1 MENVSEALAA
11 AVWQRIRFL
20 AKSMIQYDSF
30 VHLGENLMPKPGE
43 AETFDSQSTKQ
54 EDVEKLGLE
63 FLLLSLSHALEN
75 SNYRILALIA
85 TAREIDAAS
94 LGEKTGMAELLLQER
109 LSGLQQSGFVEKNYD
124 TAKYGVTAAGQQLT
138 AWIHSINTALSQL
151 ISSELPAIL
160 SDEAE

>member
-1 MENVSEALAA
+1 MEKISEALAA

-30 VHLGENLMPKPGE
+30 VHLGESLMPKPGE
-43 AETFDSQSTKQ
+43 TETGDTQSPNQ
-54 EDVEKLGLE
+54 QDGEKLGLE
-63 FLLLSLSHALEN
+63 FLLLSLSQALEV
-75 SNYRILALIA
+75 SNYRILVLIA

-94 LGEKTGMAELLLQER
+94 LGQKTGMTELLLQER
-109 LSGLQQSGFVEKNYD
+109 LSGLQQAGFVEKNYD

-138 AWIHSINTALSQL
+138 AWIQSVNTALSQM

-160 SDEAE
+160 GDEAE